1 MSQIKS
7 ELDFVYIYNGKKFL
21 TRGAALKY
29 KKHLEFI
36 KMKRNLLKN
45 VKKITNETK
54 LTVLLVLWILD

>member
-7 ELDFVYIYNGKKFL
+7 ELDFVYIYEGKRFL

-36 KMKRNLLKN
+36 K
-45 VKKITNETK
+45 NEEELIK
-54 LTVLLVLWILD
+54 ECEKDSQ